1 MIKLLIADDHPIV
14 RSGLAQ
20 IFATT
25 EDIIVLETATQGR
38 EVLEKITRHESI
50 DLLLLDMTM
59 PGFSGIELIK
69 RIRIERPQLPILV
82 LSMHNEAQVASRAL
96 KAGASGYLTKDSDLE
111 ILITAIRKIV
121 KGGKF
126 IDPLLVDALVF
137 ETYAEEDAPQLLLSE
152 REFQVLKLL
161 ASGQS
166 INSIGEML
174 NLSAKTISTH
184 KGRLMEKLKLSN
196 NAELFN
202 YAMKHN
208 LGPEKIVRTI

>member
-14 RSGLAQ
+14 RSGLTQ

-25 EDIIVLETATQGR
+25 EDIVVLETATQGF
-38 EVLEKITRHESI
+38 EVLERISKPNHGI

-59 PGFSGIELIK
+59 PGFSGVELIK
-69 RIRIERPQLPILV
+69 RICIERPQLPILV

-96 KAGASGYLTKDSDLE
+96 KAGASGYLTKDSDPD
-111 ILITAIRKIV
+111 ILISAIRKV
-121 KGGKF
+121 AKGGKF
-126 IDPLLVDALVF
+126 IDPQLVDALVF
-137 ETYAEEDAPQLLLSE
+137 DTHIEEDTPQHILSE
-152 REFQVLKLL
+152 REFQVLNLL
-161 ASGQS
+161 ASGHS

-202 YAMKHN
+202 YAMKHK
-208 LGPEKIVRTI
+208 LGIEKK